1 MISQPAEII
10 MLDEAI
16 ALLKSNGYRVTRPFE
31 ARSSYS
37 DLSPPPKLLKAA
49 VLDTET
55 TGMNQAADKI
65 IELGIVV
72 FQYCPQT
79 GQAYRV
85 LETYNELE
93 DPGMPIPVESTK
105 IHNITDEM
113 VAGKR
118 IDDAAVQALL
128 SDVSIV
134 IAHNADFDRGFVE
147 ARLPFFASK
156 AWACSLKQVPWK
168 SAGFGGAS
176 LEFLAYRNGFHYN
189 GHRASA
195 DCHALLEV
203 LQSNISEFGGNAFK
217 ALLANARVKDVKV
230 WALNAPFDNKDKLK
244 ERGYRWAAERKTW
257 NSTIPQTALAA
268 EVDWLREHAY
278 QSRPFKLELEQID
291 ALHRFTSRRGMV
303 ETVSYQAA

>member
-1 MISQPAEII
+1 
-10 MLDEAI
+10 MLNEAI
-16 ALLKSNGYRVTRPFE
+16 ALLESNGYRVTRPFE
-31 ARSSYS
+31 ARSTYS
-37 DLSPPPKLLKAA
+37 DLPPPAKLLKAV

-55 TGMNQAADKI
+55 TGMNPSADKI
-65 IELGIVV
+65 IELGMVV
-72 FQYCPQT
+72 FQYCPYT

-93 DPGMPIPVESTK
+93 DPGMPIPPESTK
-105 IHNITDEM
+105 IHNITDDM

-118 IDDAAVQALL
+118 IDDAVVDALL
-128 SDVSIV
+128 ADVSIV

-147 ARLPFFASK
+147 ARLPVFASK

-176 LEFLAYRNGFHYN
+176 LEFLAYRNGFHYK

-203 LQSNISEFGGNAFK
+203 LQSNIAGFGGNAFK
-217 ALLANARVKDVKV
+217 TLLANARVKDVRI

-244 ERGYRWAAERKTW
+244 ERGYRWAAERKIW
-257 NSTIPQTALAA
+257 NSILPQKELAK
-268 EVDWLREHAY
+268 EVDWLQEHVY
-278 QSRPFKLELEQID
+278 QARPFKLELEQID
-291 ALHRFTSRRGMV
+291 ALHRFTSRRGTV
-303 ETVSYQAA
+303 ETVSYQAVGAT